1 MLCVTVSYSASE
13 RFERFSPVRL
23 DELLKEF
30 HKVEQDLK
38 DRIQIIKKRLNH
50 LNCSLQEY

>member
-1 MLCVTVSYSASE
+1 MYSASE

-23 DELLKEF
+23 NELLKEF
-30 HKVEQDLK
+30 YKVEQDLK
-38 DRIQIIKKRLNH
+38 ERIQIIKKRLNQ